1 MKDQLIGS
9 PRSRTPLHLW
19 IVGAMALLWN
29 AVGAFDYLATQL
41 QLEGYMSQFTAEQL
55 AFFEAIPAWAVAAW
69 AIAVWSALFGSVALL
84 LRRRIAYLLFLV
96 SLAAMLVSTLNTFL
110 LSDGAAV
117 MGGGGVV
124 FSGLIVAIGVL
135 LLWYSKVMAERDVLR

>member
-1 MKDQLIGS
+1 MKNESIGS
-9 PRSRTPLHLW
+9 PRAQTPTHLW

-69 AIAVWSALFGSVALL
+69 AIAVWAALFGSVALL
-84 LRRRIAYLLFLV
+84 LRRRIAYTLFLV
-96 SLAAMLVSTLNTFL
+96 SLAAMLVSTLNTFI

-135 LLWYSKVMAERDVLR
+135 LLWYSKIMVERGVLR

>member
-1 MKDQLIGS
+1 MKDQFIGS
-9 PRSRTPLHLW
+9 PRAPTPRHLW

-41 QLEGYMSQFTAEQL
+41 HLEGYMSQFTAEQL

-69 AIAVWSALFGSVALL
+69 AIAVWGALFGSVALL
-84 LRRRIAYLLFLV
+84 LRRRIAYTLFLV
-96 SLAAMLVSTLNTFL
+96 SLAAMLVSTLNTFI

-135 LLWYSKVMAERDVLR
+135 LLWYSKIMVERGVLR